1 MNAMPID
8 IKAIIGKLTAIHKG
22 GDVIGVDFGRSSVK
36 IAKLKKAG
44 DKYALELYGMIP
56 VSSAAAG
63 AEITEDEIDSTVKS
77 VKAFLNSKAVK
88 SGVGAVSVMGNFVIV
103 RYVKFPKMANDELA
117 KSLRFEAE
125 EFIPFDITD
134 VYLSTEIIK
143 DIEEEG
149 QPKMEA
155 ILVAAKKDIVD
166 MRINMMKRI
175 GIDPLV
181 IDVDGFCV
189 NNVYEHCYP
198 DFAESNTMFL
208 NLGASMTTL
217 SIAEHGTVRVVR
229 DIPFSGN
236 GLTNLVMNT
245 FASDFSQAEA
255 LKRQYGIVPSS
266 EMETMSDAETAEQV
280 TSALIQGVDEQLH
293 VEMQRSIDYFNTI
306 SGSSEEISK
315 IVLSGGGAMLK
326 NLDKYLNRQM
336 DIPVEVFNPLDFIE
350 HPDDPELLKNASAYA
365 VAIGLALRKAG
376 DSSAIRA
383 V

>member
-1 MNAMPID
+1 MAID
-8 IKAIIGKLTAIHKG
+8 IKSIIAKLTAIHKG
-22 GDVIGVDFGRSSVK
+22 GDIVGIDFGRSSVK
-36 IAKLKKAG
+36 IAKLKKTG
-44 DKYALELYGMIP
+44 DKYSLELCGMLP

-63 AEITEDEIDSTVKS
+63 AEITMEEIDSTVKS
-77 VKAFLNSKAVK
+77 VKTFLNSKSVK
-88 SGVGAVSVMGNFVIV
+88 SGVGATSIMGNFVIV
-103 RYVKFPKMANDELA
+103 RYVKFPKMSNDELA

-125 EFIPFDITD
+125 EFIPFDISD

-155 ILVAAKKDIVD
+155 VLVAAKKDIVD
-166 MRINMMKRI
+166 TRINMMKRI
-175 GIDPLV
+175 GLDPLV

-189 NNVYEHCYP
+189 NNIYEYCYP
-198 DFAESNTMFL
+198 DFAESNIMFL
-208 NLGASMTTL
+208 NIGASMTTL

-255 LKRQYGIVPSS
+255 LKRQYGIVPSA

-306 SGSSEEISK
+306 SHSSEEISK
-315 IVLSGGGAMLK
+315 IVLSGGGALLK

-350 HPDDPELLKNASAYA
+350 HTDDPEMLKNAPAYA

>member
-1 MNAMPID
+1 MPID
-8 IKAIIGKLTAIHKG
+8 IKTVIGKLTAIHKG
-22 GDVIGVDFGRSSVK
+22 GDIIGVDFGRSSIK
-36 IAKLKKAG
+36 IVKLKKTG
-44 DKYALELYGMIP
+44 DKYALELCGMLP
-56 VSSAAAG
+56 VASAAAG
-63 AEITEDEIDSTVKS
+63 AEITEEEIDSTVKA
-77 VKAFLNSKAVK
+77 VKTFLNSKGVK
-88 SGVGAVSVMGNFVIV
+88 SGVGAASVMGNFVIV
-103 RYVKFPKMANDELA
+103 RYVKFPKMSNDELA

-143 DIEEEG
+143 DIEEDG

-155 ILVAAKKDIVD
+155 VLVAAKKDLVD
-166 MRINMMKRI
+166 MRIAMMKRSGLDTLI
-175 GIDPLV
+175 

-189 NNVYEHCYP
+189 NNVYEYCYP
-198 DFAESNTMFL
+198 EFNDSNIMFL
-208 NLGASMTTL
+208 NIGASMTTL
-217 SIAEHGTVRVVR
+217 SITEHGTVRVVR

-236 GLTNLVMNT
+236 GLTNLVMNI

-255 LKRQYGIVPSS
+255 LKRQYGIVPSA

-306 SGSSEEISK
+306 STSSEEISR
-315 IVLSGGGAMLK
+315 IVLSGGGAALK

-350 HPDDPELLKNASAYA
+350 HADDPELLKNASAYV